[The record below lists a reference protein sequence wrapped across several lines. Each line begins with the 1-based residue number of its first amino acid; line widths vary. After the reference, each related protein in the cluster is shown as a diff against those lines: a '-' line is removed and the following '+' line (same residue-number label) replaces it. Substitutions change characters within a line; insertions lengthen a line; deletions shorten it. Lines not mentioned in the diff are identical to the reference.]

1 MKTKQ
6 FWLLI
11 LILVFGLLLSGCG
24 SNPSPLESA
33 AQLTMVM
40 ERVQGTLTQIAVETQ
55 YVSPQPTATNTA
67 IPPTSTPLPE
77 PTATETP
84 MPTALPPTQTPQ
96 PIATVASPVLIIPE
110 ARITFG
116 PYANRL
122 MVVGMVKA
130 NTTQRY
136 ILNGMA
142 GQTVDIVLSSGQE
155 CSLSVSGKDGTV
167 LVNSL
172 SDNRHFQGNLTS
184 TQDWFIDI
192 IPGESNID
200 FVLYL
205 MLP

>member
-1 MKTKQ
+1 MKTKKN
-6 FWLLI
+6 WPVI

-24 SNPSPLESA
+24 LSASPTDA
-33 AQLTMVM
+33 NTQLTMVM
-40 ERVQGTLTQIAVETQ
+40 QNVQSTLTQIAVETQ
-55 YVSPQPTATNTA
+55 YVSPQPTAMNTVVPPTNT
-67 IPPTSTPLPE
+67 SMPE
-77 PTATETP
+77 PIATQTP
-84 MPTALPPTQTPQ
+84 MPTPTQTPRS
-96 PIATVASPVLIIPE
+96 TVAAALVMPD

-122 MVVGMVKA
+122 MVVGMVKT

-136 ILNGMA
+136 ILYGMA
-142 GQTVDIVLSSGQE
+142 GQLVDVVLSSGQE
-155 CSLSVSGKDGTV
+155 CSLSISGKDGTV

-192 IPGESNID
+192 IPGGSNID

-205 MLP
+205 TLP

>member
-6 FWLLI
+6 SWLII
-11 LILVFGLLLSGCG
+11 LILVIGLFLSGCG
-24 SNPSPLESA
+24 SNTSPDLEN
-33 AQLTMVM
+33 AQLTKVM
-40 ERVQGTLTQIAVETQ
+40 QNVQSTLTQIAVETQ

-67 IPPTSTPLPE
+67 IPPTRTPQPE
-77 PTATETP
+77 PTATQTT
-84 MPTALPPTQTPQ
+84 MPTVQPQTQTPL
-96 PIATVASPVLIIPE
+96 PIATAAVMVIPD

-116 PYANRL
+116 AYANRL

-136 ILNGMA
+136 ILNGMT
-142 GQTVDIVLSSGQE
+142 GQTFDIVLSSGQA
-155 CSLSVSGKDGTV
+155 CSLSISGKDGTV

-172 SDNRHFQGNLTS
+172 SDNQHFQGKLTS

-192 IPGESNID
+192 IAGGSNID

-205 MLP
+205 TLP